1 MGERLSKVI
10 VIGGGFTGL
19 YYAYK
24 NKGAL
29 VLSDKTDIV
38 QKTFKKSDDA
48 YIFLRYHIL
57 TKKLLDELKISYKLT
72 NFTISYYYNRA
83 VHKRPTPEAVYN
95 YHMKSYGIP
104 PVNLFQ
110 GYDINSYKIFTVKYS
125 EIISALVEKL
135 QDRIVYERAT
145 GILIK
150 DKIVTANSDAYYYD
164 LLLTT
169 IPLPITCQ
177 LINSP
182 ELIELSSHLNAVP
195 IGIYYDANPPKES
208 SSQFKTNQVLNMD
221 PDSDVLRWVKPID
234 ANQGEYITEKLML
247 KANDT
252 PDLYLKYGKII
263 PTEHTAEILK
273 ILKLN
278 SIIPIGRFA
287 TWTPHYDTEDAIKE
301 IDYMLNG

>member
-1 MGERLSKVI
+1 MSKVI

-24 NKGAL
+24 NPEAV

-72 NFTISYYYNRA
+72 NFTISYYYNGA
-83 VHKRPTPEAVYN
+83 VHKHPTPEAVYN

-110 GYDINSYKIFTVKYS
+110 GYDINSYKIFTAKYS
-125 EIISALVEKL
+125 EVISALVERL
-135 QDRIVYERAT
+135 QDRIIYERAT
-145 GILIK
+145 GIIIK
-150 DKIVTANSDAYYYD
+150 DKIVTTASKAYDYD
-164 LLLTT
+164 LLMTT

-177 LINSP
+177 LTNIP
-182 ELIELSSHLNAVP
+182 ELIELSAYLKAVP
-195 IGIYYDANPPKES
+195 IGIYYSANLPEES

-221 PDSDVLRWVKPID
+221 PDSDVLRWVKAAD
-234 ANQGEYITEKLML
+234 TDEYIAEKLML
-247 KANDT
+247 KANDS

-263 PTEHTAEILK
+263 PTEHTAEILEV
-273 ILKLN
+273 LKSN
-278 SIIPIGRFA
+278 SIIPVGRFA

-301 IDYMLNG
+301 INYMLNG